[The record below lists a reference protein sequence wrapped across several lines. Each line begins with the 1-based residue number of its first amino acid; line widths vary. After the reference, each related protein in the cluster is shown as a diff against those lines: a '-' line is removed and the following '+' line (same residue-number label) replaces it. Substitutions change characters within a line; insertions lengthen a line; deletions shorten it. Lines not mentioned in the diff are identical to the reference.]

1 LLPADMIEQIK
12 SLIQPVLEQEAA
24 ELVDLVYRLESG
36 RNVLRLL
43 VDKPKGVTLDDCARI
58 NKAIGNALDNSGLI
72 TQSFV
77 IEVNSPGLDRL
88 LTKRGDFDK
97 KIGENLKL
105 TIKNSV
111 GATDTVIAQLKS
123 VTDSAIIIVV
133 KDSERSILFT
143 DIIKA
148 KAEIKP

>member
-105 TIKNSV
+105 TIKNSA

>member
-1 LLPADMIEQIK
+1 MLPADMIEQIK

>member
-1 LLPADMIEQIK
+1 MIEQIK

>member
-1 LLPADMIEQIK
+1 MIEQIK

-43 VDKPKGVTLDDCARI
+43 VDKPKSVTLDDCARI

-105 TIKNSV
+105 TIKNSA

>member
-1 LLPADMIEQIK
+1 MIEQIK
-12 SLIQPVLEQEAA
+12 SLIQPVLKQEAA

-105 TIKNSV
+105 TIKNSA

>member
-1 LLPADMIEQIK
+1 MLPADMIEQIK

-58 NKAIGNALDNSGLI
+58 NKAIGSALDNSGLI

-105 TIKNSV
+105 IIKNSA

>member
-1 LLPADMIEQIK
+1 MLPADMIEQIK

-105 TIKNSV
+105 TIKNSA

>member
-1 LLPADMIEQIK
+1 MIEQIK

-105 TIKNSV
+105 TIKNSA

>member
-1 LLPADMIEQIK
+1 MIEQIK

-105 TIKNSV
+105 TIKNSA

-133 KDSERSILFT
+133 KDSERRILFT